1 MFCAHIWNRYMCTY
15 VILYIHAGQRFQL
28 RSIYIGISIATWM
41 CRLQQ
46 VQAQSA
52 ASSSGGYT
60 PRSEA
65 STSVA
70 GTPNT
75 PWQEEAALQ
84 VCIPDFRGDCIVVLV
99 CGNTNAASLSPMRA
113 GTIHWSCVLC
123 VYQSRHK
130 SDTQSDQQMGTC
142 S

>member
-1 MFCAHIWNRYMCTY
+1 MC
-15 VILYIHAGQRFQL
+15 
-28 RSIYIGISIATWM
+28 
-41 CRLQQ
+41 CLQQ

-84 VCIPDFRGDCIVVLV
+84 VSIPDVRGDCIVVPV
-99 CGNTNAASLSPMRA
+99 CGNTHAVSLSPMRA
-113 GTIHWSCVLC
+113 GTIHWSCLLFINLDIQTLNPTNKWAHTVNQTKL
-123 VYQSRHK
+123 S
-130 SDTQSDQQMGTC
+130 TC
-142 S
+142 T